1 MSEEIE
7 FEMGSGNVFADLGR
21 PGAEEM
27 LVKAEL
33 VHQISRIVRHR
44 RLTQVQAA
52 EILGI
57 SQPKV
62 SELLR
67 GNLRGFSLE
76 RIARFLTALGRD
88 VEIRVRPKPRSRSAG
103 RMSVING

>member
-21 PGAEEM
+21 PDADEM

-33 VHQISRIVRHR
+33 VHQISSIVRRR

-52 EILGI
+52 ELLGI

-76 RIARFLTALGRD
+76 RIARFLNALGQD
-88 VEIRVRPKPRSRSAG
+88 VEIRVKPKPRTRKAG
-103 RMSVING
+103 RLSVVTS

>member
-21 PGAEEM
+21 PDAEEM

-33 VHQISRIVRHR
+33 VYQISSIVRHR
-44 RLTQVQAA
+44 HLTQVQTA

-103 RMSVING
+103 RMSVVTG

>member
-1 MSEEIE
+1 M
-7 FEMGSGNVFADLGR
+7 
-21 PGAEEM
+21 
-27 LVKAEL
+27 
-33 VHQISRIVRHR
+33 Q
-44 RLTQVQAA
+44 TA

-76 RIARFLTALGRD
+76 RIARFLNALGRD
-88 VEIRVRPKPRSRSAG
+88 VEIRVKPKPRSRKMGRLSVVAG
-103 RMSVING
+103 

>member
-1 MSEEIE
+1 MSEEVE

-21 PGAEEM
+21 PDADEM

-33 VHQISRIVRHR
+33 VHQISSIVRHR
-44 RLTQVQAA
+44 RLTQVQTA

-76 RIARFLTALGRD
+76 RIALFLTALGRD
-88 VEIRVRPKPRSRSAG
+88 VEIRVTPRSRSRGPG
-103 RMSVING
+103 RMTVVTG

>member
-1 MSEEIE
+1 MNEEIE
-7 FEMGSGNVFADLGR
+7 FQMGSGNVFADLGR
-21 PGAEEM
+21 PDAEEM

-33 VHQISRIVRHR
+33 VHQISSIVRHR
-44 RLTQVQAA
+44 HLTQVQTA

-88 VEIRVRPKPRSRSAG
+88 VEIRVKPKPRSRSAG
-103 RMSVING
+103 RMSVVTG

>member
-103 RMSVING
+103 RMSVIDG

>member
-33 VHQISRIVRHR
+33 VHQIARIVRR
-44 RLTQVQAA
+44 RNLSQVQTAD
-52 EILGI
+52 ILGI

-62 SELLR
+62 SDLLR

-76 RIARFLTALGRD
+76 RIARFLNALGRD
-88 VEIRVRPKPRSRSAG
+88 VEIRVKSKPRSRKNG
-103 RMSVING
+103 RLSVVEG

>member
-7 FEMGSGNVFADLGR
+7 FEMGSGNVFADLNR

-44 RLTQVQAA
+44 RLTQVQTV

-88 VEIRVRPKPRSRSAG
+88 VEIRVRPKPRSRNAG
-103 RMSVING
+103 RISVIDG

>member
-21 PGAEEM
+21 PDADEM

-33 VHQISRIVRHR
+33 VHQISSIVRRR

-52 EILGI
+52 ELLGI

-76 RIARFLTALGRD
+76 RIARFLNALGQD
-88 VEIRVRPKPRSRSAG
+88 IEIRVKPKPRTRKAG
-103 RMSVING
+103 RLSVVTS

>member
-33 VHQISRIVRHR
+33 VHQIARIVRRR
-44 RLTQVQAA
+44 RLTQVQTA

-67 GNLRGFSLE
+67 GNLRGFSQE

-88 VEIRVRPKPRSRSAG
+88 VEIRVRPKPPSRNAG
-103 RMSVING
+103 RMSVIDI

>member
-7 FEMGSGNVFADLGR
+7 FEMSSGNVFADLGR
-21 PGAEEM
+21 PDAEEM

-33 VHQISRIVRHR
+33 VHQIASIVRR
-44 RLTQVQAA
+44 RHLTQVQIA
-52 EILGI
+52 EVLGI

-76 RIARFLTALGRD
+76 RIARFLNALGRD
-88 VEIRVRPKPRSRSAG
+88 VEIRVKAKPRSRKNG
-103 RMSVING
+103 RLSVVEG